1 MQYIKCFVKS
11 HQQISE
17 NIFPPGNRF
26 MPESE
31 VGMPDWVQCGW
42 KLGIQLGLGFSERL
56 LSPTEAKTQLAQ

>member
-17 NIFPPGNRF
+17 NIFPPENRF

-42 KLGIQLGLGFSERL
+42 KLGIQLGLGFSE
-56 LSPTEAKTQLAQ
+56 